1 MFKARM
7 KTSVVT
13 TLLIAAAITQTAC
26 TQGQNYQRP
35 SLDLPARWQDGLSP
49 AAKNPAD
56 WWKVFNDPALDT
68 LVEEALKHNRD
79 LAAAV
84 ARIEEARANLT
95 VTDADRWPT
104 VFGTTNTARTQITQR
119 NATPLFP
126 GVPIESSANRITLA
140 AAYETDFWGK
150 YSRASEAA
158 RAELLRTEAARDAVR
173 LGLVADVVSG
183 YYALVSLAGQERA
196 AQRTL
201 ATRDELAGLQAK
213 RFAAGVASELEVRTT
228 EAERE
233 AARVQQTAITRARS
247 IEDARLAVLLGRS
260 ARDIWEKRLAAAD
273 GTALDLPA
281 PPAVPE
287 GLPSDLLERRPD
299 IREAEQRLI
308 AANARI
314 GAARANY
321 FPSITLTGFLGTESA
336 ALSNLF
342 SGPAFVWQLAAAL
355 TQPIWGAGRVD
366 AQVAAATAR
375 QKEALANYE
384 KAVQK
389 SFADVRIALA
399 AHQAAR
405 ETAEAQTRR
414 SAALAQAFKLAR
426 LRYDNGVSSLLEVL
440 DAERNLLGAELS
452 RLDALTTQR
461 TAVADLIKA
470 LGGGWAAQN

>member
-1 MFKARM
+1 MRL
-7 KTSVVT
+7 S
-13 TLLIAAAITQTAC
+13 LI
-26 TQGQNYQRP
+26 
-35 SLDLPARWQDGLSP
+35 S
-49 AAKNPAD
+49 
-56 WWKVFNDPALDT
+56 
-68 LVEEALKHNRD
+68 
-79 LAAAV
+79 
-84 ARIEEARANLT
+84 
-95 VTDADRWPT
+95 
-104 VFGTTNTARTQITQR
+104 
-119 NATPLFP
+119 
-126 GVPIESSANRITLA
+126 
-140 AAYETDFWGK
+140 
-150 YSRASEAA
+150 
-158 RAELLRTEAARDAVR
+158 
-173 LGLVADVVSG
+173 DVVSG
-183 YYALVSLAGQERA
+183 YYALASLEGQEKA
-196 AQRTL
+196 AQRTY

-213 RFAAGVASELEVRTT
+213 RFAAGVSSELEVRTT

-233 AARVQQTAITRARS
+233 AALVQQTAITRARTV
-247 IEDARLAVLLGRS
+247 EDARLAVLLGRS
-260 ARDIWEKRLAAAD
+260 ARDIWEKRLA
-273 GTALDLPA
+273 GTVRSDALTQSS

-299 IREAEQRLI
+299 VREAEQRLI

-314 GAARANY
+314 GVARAAY
-321 FPSITLTGFLGTESA
+321 FPSIALTGFLGTESA

-342 SGPAFVWQLAAAL
+342 SGPAFVFQLAAAL

-366 AQVAAATAR
+366 AQVEAATAR

-414 SAALAQAFKLAR
+414 SEALAQAYKLAR
-426 LRYDNGVSSLLEVL
+426 LRYDNGISSLLDVL

-461 TAVADLIKA
+461 TAVADLITA